1 MAVPTAIDS
10 KYLLLLFIISNAT
23 KPKNYMIH
31 PDTELRF
38 ISHEVGY
45 GVVAKKFIP
54 KGTITWALDELDRE
68 FTEKQFREMD
78 ESYRD
83 ILEFYSFRNNQ
94 GNYVLCWDN
103 ARFVNHSFNSNCL
116 TTAYDF
122 EIAIRDIQA
131 GEQLTD
137 DYGYLNISEPFR
149 GIDEGTKR
157 KVVYPDDLLR
167 YAPVWDKKLNAG
179 IMKFNSV
186 DQPLKKFLKPSVL
199 KKVNDFING
208 KASMD
213 SILSCYYNQSVNG
226 SEKINGN
233 GHAVK
238 HALNGNGVLLKR

>member
-1 MAVPTAIDS
+1 
-10 KYLLLLFIISNAT
+10 
-23 KPKNYMIH
+23 MIH

-38 ISHEVGY
+38 ISPEVGY

-68 FTEKQFREMD
+68 FTPKQYHEMD
-78 ESYRD
+78 ETYKE
-83 ILEFYSFRNNQ
+83 IIEFYSFRNNL

-122 EIAIRDIQA
+122 EIAIRDIHP

-167 YAPVWDKKLNAG
+167 YAPVWDKKLVSG
-179 IMKFNSV
+179 LQQFNDV
-186 DQPLKKFLKPSVL
+186 EQPLKKFVKSSVL
-199 KKVNDFING
+199 KKVDRIVKG
-208 KASMD
+208 ESAMD
-213 SILSCYYNQSVNG
+213 SILTCYFNP
-226 SEKINGN
+226 EGN
-233 GHAVK
+233 SRTLMDKVHA
-238 HALNGNGVLLKR
+238 NGVHVRK